1 MSPRPFVLA
10 ALLALGSFASIDAAR
25 AEVVVYAND
34 SSGLGGQ
41 IACQA
46 GFAPNEIG
54 AAVFQVPPADGPILL
69 LEAQFFTC
77 DGSGIGFA
85 QARPVDVRV
94 YGAGGPNPGSP
105 LYTSPLLS
113 AVPGN
118 LNLWDVSAQQL
129 GFASGSSFTLGVRLA
144 NGTLFQN
151 FTTLSTDTNGCQ
163 AGKNLLFAI
172 PPSSWS
178 DSCTLGLS
186 GDFLIRARVLTQG
199 PKTYGSGLAGAAGVP
214 QIGSSGAWSV
224 GSTNF
229 ALRCSSVGAGLPGAM
244 VFSAAPASIPIFGGT
259 LLVDL
264 TAPTIFPVLANGAGF
279 AQKPFAIPAVP
290 AIAGVH
296 AFFQFGFLDGA
307 APQGFALSSG
317 LDVRVSPN

>member
-1 MSPRPFVLA
+1 MSPRPFALSA
-10 ALLALGSFASIDAAR
+10 ALALALLPRAPAR

-34 SSGLGGQ
+34 SAGLGGQ

-46 GFAPNEIG
+46 GFAANEIG
-54 AAVFQVPPADGPILL
+54 AAVFQVPPADGPVLL

-77 DGSGIGFA
+77 DGSGLGFA

-94 YGAGGPNPGSP
+94 YGAGGPNPGAA

-113 AVPGN
+113 ALPGN

-129 GFASGSSFTLGVRLA
+129 GFASGASFTLGVRLA
-144 NGTLFQN
+144 NGNLFQN

-172 PPSSWS
+172 PPSSWN
-178 DSCTLGLS
+178 DSCALGVS

-199 PKTYGSGLAGAAGVP
+199 PKPYGSGLAGAAGVP
-214 QIGSSGAWSV
+214 QIGSSGPWNV
-224 GSTNF
+224 GSTSF
-229 ALRCSSVGAGLPGAM
+229 AVRCSSVAPGLPGALA
-244 VFSAAPASIPIFGGT
+244 FAAAPASLPLFGGT

-264 TAPTIFPVLANGAGF
+264 AAPTIFPVLANGAGV
-279 AQKPFAIPAVP
+279 AQKSIAIPALP
-290 AIAGVH
+290 SIAGVH
-296 AFFQFGFLDGA
+296 AFFQFGFLDSA